1 VSKNTYI
8 EINGN
13 KYDAVTGKQIAKSHS
28 SVTPMKQSKNVG
40 SIDGFSRRKATQ
52 RIPANHSPKNQQK
65 SQTLMRQSVKKPAVA
80 PQPSAHSKNQTNHIA
95 KSALG
100 QHPRRVESAKTSPK
114 SPHVKKYG
122 TPVARTSIAKN
133 HSEIS
138 IKKQEPSQVHKS
150 AKSTH
155 TSQHHATTKAK
166 PTQSTTAQKRKLMT
180 ERMIESALNNAQ
192 SHEEV
197 HQSSKSISKKRRK
210 SLAKRLGVSS
220 RSMAMS
226 SAALAVVLLAGFF
239 ALQNVPNFAMRVA
252 ATRAGFAAEMP
263 DYKPSGFSFKGP
275 INYSSGKV
283 TVSFRSNSDSRAYD
297 FVQQSSKWN
306 SDALLSNFVATENKQ
321 YQTYQDRGRT
331 LYIYDG
337 SNATWVDNGIWYQ
350 IEGESNMTTDQL
362 VRIAASI

>member
-1 VSKNTYI
+1 MSKNTFI
-8 EINGN
+8 EING
-13 KYDAVTGKQIAKSHS
+13 KRYDTVTGKQLSDSKTTITSVKPTS
-28 SVTPMKQSKNVG
+28 STG
-40 SIDGFSRRKATQ
+40 SIDGFSRRKSSS
-52 RIPANHSPKNQQK
+52 RVPAKHSSKSPQK

-80 PQPSAHSKNQTNHIA
+80 VQTQNRPVNHIQ
-95 KSALG
+95 KSSLG
-100 QHPRRVESAKTSPK
+100 QQPRRVETAKRSTK
-114 SPHVKKYG
+114 SPQVNKYG
-122 TPVARTSIAKN
+122 SPATRTSIATH
-133 HSEIS
+133 HSELP
-138 IKKQEPSQVHKS
+138 IKQAP
-150 AKSTH
+150 
-155 TSQHHATTKAK
+155 ATTH
-166 PTQSTTAQKRKLMT
+166 PTPNQSHQSSSATSSHTTPSHKRTLNT
-180 ERMIESALNNAQ
+180 ERMIESALNNAT

-197 HQSSKSISKKRRK
+197 HDSSKPTHTKRRK

-252 ATRAGFAAEMP
+252 ATRAGFNAEMP
-263 DYKPSGFSFKGP
+263 DYKPAGFSFKGP

-283 TVSFRSNSDSRAYD
+283 TVSFRSNSDTRSYD
-297 FVQQSSKWN
+297 LVQQSSKWN
-306 SDALLSNFVATENKQ
+306 SDALLSNFVVADNKQ

-350 IEGESNMTTDQL
+350 IEGNSDMTTDQL